1 MCNKDLRRKEN
12 QSEDGIIKGSPT
24 IREKLSSKN
33 LASKKYL
40 PSSPS
45 ERYDTKH
52 PIIEWRGNV
61 IEDSPTEASPETM
74 IPPDYS
80 Q

>member
-1 MCNKDLRRKEN
+1 MGHIQERRIKFRLHPYCNHLMCNKDLRRKEN

-52 PIIEWRGNV
+52 PIIE
-61 IEDSPTEASPETM
+61 
-74 IPPDYS
+74 
-80 Q
+80 